1 MDAPRSLPA
10 QIRAG
15 DVFAWSVQTE
25 LLAGFSF
32 FYVLTAIV
40 NNAPVRISIPP
51 ATVDASHVASFSIA
65 SSVTS
70 TWTPGK
76 YQWVCFAV
84 DASGNRTQ
92 IAQGKI
98 QIDPDVAGTAAV
110 DPRSDN
116 ERLLGNIK
124 ALLQGKALDD
134 AAMYKIG
141 TRELTKMP
149 IKDLLYWEGIIEAR
163 VRRERARRGEYVPT
177 KTVGITFGGR
187 G

>member
-1 MDAPRSLPA
+1 MPASQSLPA

-15 DVFAWSVQTE
+15 DAFAWSVQTQ
-25 LLAGFSF
+25 LAAGLTL

-40 NNAPVRISIPP
+40 KNAPVRIAIPP
-51 ATVDASHVASFSIA
+51 VSIDVNLLASFSIA
-65 SSVTS
+65 SSVS
-70 TWTPGK
+70 AAWTPGK
-76 YQWVCFAV
+76 YQWVCFAI
-84 DASGNRTQ
+84 DGLGNRSE

-98 QIDPDVAGTAAV
+98 RIDPDVNGATAV

-116 ERLLGNIK
+116 ERLLANIQ

-141 TRELTKMP
+141 TRELTKMT
-149 IKDLLYWEGIIEAR
+149 IKDLLYWEAIIEAR
-163 VRRERARRGEYVPT
+163 VRRERIRRGEYVPT

-187 G
+187 S